1 MFVET
6 IDVMQPYYCNSL
18 FNKPFLQVRQK
29 IHPILKNRKIH
40 CRIIALHEYTSPQ
53 NGYTTFKTE
62 MDYCEN
68 LSSLRGCCLSLFLI
82 IAIMVDVC

>member
-29 IHPILKNRKIH
+29 IHPHSKEPKNTLSHNCITRIH
-40 CRIIALHEYTSPQ
+40 FSPKWIHNIQNQ
-53 NGYTTFKTE
+53 NG
-62 MDYCEN
+62 
-68 LSSLRGCCLSLFLI
+68 LLRKFVIIKGLLFI
-82 IAIMVDVC
+82 FISNNCNYG